1 MNDMAGS
8 PSRSTLATPQF
19 WLRHDGRSLTYAK
32 STLFTPILCEYRR
45 SGRTLSAVANA
56 RRRVARR
63 RIQTNGQKGPPG
75 VVWIKNH
82 RNVCNVGRD
91 LFQSL
96 QHLADDLDLHFG
108 KASRVAAGASEAFHV
123 TPCDSVH
130 ATGGNNRNRA
140 DQFHQDRNNA
150 GADGQDHV

>member
-1 MNDMAGS
+1 VSLICFTSCAVAARGTNRTSARTAKNNRPRNLRRVDIAYPFRMNDMAGS

-96 QHLADDLDLHFG
+96 QHLADDLDLH
-108 KASRVAAGASEAFHV
+108 
-123 TPCDSVH
+123 
-130 ATGGNNRNRA
+130 
-140 DQFHQDRNNA
+140 
-150 GADGQDHV
+150 